1 MDRRKISTGIGCG
14 SVACSLAFWVWA
26 GLFLFTPL
34 NRSEGWLRMG
44 AGAGAPYLWLTLWI
58 SGLLLGLAAA
68 VLGSRAWVLAAILA
82 IASFAVVYFAMSSV
96 QW

>member
-1 MDRRKISTGIGCG
+1 MNRKRVSTGLGYG

-44 AGAGAPYLWLTLWI
+44 AGAGAPYLWFTLWI
-58 SGLLLGLAAA
+58 LGLLMGLIAAA
-68 VLGSRAWVLAAILA
+68 LGSRGWILAAILA
-82 IASFAVVYFAMSSV
+82 IVSFAVIYFAMSSV